1 MSAKIEFVIH
11 FSKKLVN
18 YLSLIFTQK
27 LLSIMNQ
34 RLKILIN
41 ELKKRRDILT
51 QAELAEIVGISRTQ
65 FSELVTGK
73 RQLSDKAIHKITQ
86 AIPELNENWLRT
98 GEGEMLK
105 DTSAVAENH
114 SVSIAGTEIK
124 ENKINVN
131 ADETIASLIAEVA
144 AQRRLTEIAL
154 KQNSDLI
161 ALLGQRK

>member
-1 MSAKIEFVIH
+1 MKEII
-11 FSKKLVN
+11 
-18 YLSLIFTQK
+18 IK
-27 LLSIMNQ
+27 LLDYSKLNV
-34 RLKILIN
+34 K
-41 ELKKRRDILT
+41 
-51 QAELAEIVGISRTQ
+51 Q
-65 FSELVTGK
+65 FSEKLGMK
-73 RQLSDKAIHKITQ
+73 RGQ
-86 AIPELNENWLRT
+86 AIYDIMSGKTRRISEKLANQIISEFPEINRSWLLT

-105 DTSAVAENH
+105 DYSANSSEH

>member
-1 MSAKIEFVIH
+1 MKEVI
-11 FSKKLVN
+11 
-18 YLSLIFTQK
+18 IK
-27 LLSIMNQ
+27 LLDYSN
-34 RLKILIN
+34 LNVK
-41 ELKKRRDILT
+41 
-51 QAELAEIVGISRTQ
+51 Q
-65 FSELVTGK
+65 FSEKLGMK
-73 RQLSDKAIHKITQ
+73 RGQ
-86 AIPELNENWLRT
+86 AIYDIMSGKTRRISEKLANQIISEFPEINRSWLLT

-105 DTSAVAENH
+105 DYSANSNEH

>member
-1 MSAKIEFVIH
+1 
-11 FSKKLVN
+11 
-18 YLSLIFTQK
+18 
-27 LLSIMNQ
+27 MNQ

-41 ELKKRRDILT
+41 ELKKQRKILN
-51 QAELAEIVGISRTQ
+51 QAEFAEIVGISRTQ

-73 RQLSDKAIHKITQ
+73 RQISDKTVHRIIV
-86 AIPELNENWLRT
+86 AIPEINEDWLRT

-105 DTSAVAENH
+105 NYSAVSSDR
-114 SVSIAGTEIK
+114 SVSIAGSEIK

>member
-1 MSAKIEFVIH
+1 MF
-11 FSKKLVN
+11 FSDLF
-18 YLSLIFTQK
+18 SIFLTLKFQR
-27 LLSIMNQ
+27 IMNQ
-34 RLKILIN
+34 RFKEITTVLKSERRVYSDADLARIL
-41 ELKKRRDILT
+41 
-51 QAELAEIVGISRTQ
+51 GISRGEMSNVMSGKRPVSKRIVDNLSTQ
-65 FSELVTGK
+65 F
-73 RQLSDKAIHKITQ
+73 
-86 AIPELNENWLRT
+86 PEVNTVWLLT

-105 DTSAVAENH
+105 NTSAVAENH

-154 KQNSDLI
+154 QQNSDLI

>member
-1 MSAKIEFVIH
+1 
-11 FSKKLVN
+11 
-18 YLSLIFTQK
+18 
-27 LLSIMNQ
+27 MNQ
-34 RLKILIN
+34 RFKEIADELKNQRKVYTYADLARILDVPRGDLSQMMSGKRKVSKRCVSNLLANFPEIN
-41 ELKKRRDILT
+41 EDWFL
-51 QAELAEIVGISRTQ
+51 
-65 FSELVTGK
+65 
-73 RQLSDKAIHKITQ
+73 
-86 AIPELNENWLRT
+86 T

-105 DTSAVAENH
+105 NTSAIAENH

-154 KQNSDLI
+154 QQNSDLI